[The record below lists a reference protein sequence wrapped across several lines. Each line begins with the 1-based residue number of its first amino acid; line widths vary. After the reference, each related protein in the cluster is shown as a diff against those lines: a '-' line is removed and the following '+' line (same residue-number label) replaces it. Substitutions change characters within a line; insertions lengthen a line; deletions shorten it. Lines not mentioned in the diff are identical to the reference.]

1 MMLRSIKFR
10 RGIIIQSSS
19 NTTNNFHLLKCKKN
33 VIHQNKTMML
43 KYYLS
48 STSNNNNNKDD
59 VSSPRDVGL
68 DISKIPEIPLENI
81 RNFSIIA
88 HVDHGKSTLSD
99 RILEY
104 TGNIDPNTNA
114 KQLLDTLDVEK

>member
-33 VIHQNKTMML
+33 FIHQNRTMML

-48 STSNNNNNKDD
+48 STSNNNNNNNNKDD
-59 VSSPRDVGL
+59 VSSPRNVGL

-104 TGNIDPNTNA
+104 TGNIAPNTNA
-114 KQLLDTLDVEK
+114 KQ